1 MVIINSHYILLSI
14 QMTRIASKSSTKPLH
29 HILIRH
35 LREWH
40 RKLGI
45 ITAFFLIYLSISG
58 IALNHTD
65 DFSLA
70 KTPITN
76 NWLLNHYGIQAP
88 EDVRFYH
95 QGRIIVT
102 NEIVWLDDNILVESN
117 EPIISAGKYQEY
129 WLILSQSSLSI
140 FTLAGQLVETINS
153 TTGLPNFPIAM
164 ALSNQG
170 IILKTSNSIYQ
181 SDADLLTWQP
191 NTTKQS
197 PQWLTPG
204 HVDEAQIKQAE
215 QAYRSQFLSLERLVV
230 DSHSGRIFGKFGI
243 LFMDIVAGILVLLSL
258 SGIYIWLRYA
268 RAKR

>member
-1 MVIINSHYILLSI
+1 
-14 QMTRIASKSSTKPLH
+14 MTRIASKKSTKPLRN
-29 HILIRH
+29 IIIRH

-58 IALNHTD
+58 IALNHTE

-88 EDVRFYH
+88 EDIRFYH
-95 QGRIIVT
+95 QGRIVVT
-102 NEIVWLDDNILVESN
+102 NEIVWLDDNMLVESN
-117 EPIISAGKYQEY
+117 EPIISAGKYQEF

-140 FTLAGQLVETINS
+140 FTLAGQLVETIDS
-153 TTGLPNFPIAM
+153 TTGLPDFPSAM
-164 ALSNQG
+164 ALTNQG
-170 IILKTSNSIYQ
+170 ILLKTANSIYQ
-181 SDADLLTWQP
+181 SDADLLTWQTASP
-191 NTTKQS
+191 QQS
-197 PQWLTPG
+197 PQWLTPS
-204 HVDEAQIKQAE
+204 HVNDAQITQAK
-215 QAYRSQFLSLERLVV
+215 QAYRSQYLTLERLVV
-230 DSHSGRIFGKFGI
+230 DSHSGRIFGKFGV
-243 LFMDIVAGILVLLSL
+243 LFMDIIAVILVLLSL